1 MTEFTDR
8 DPEEVPRIEEALKV
22 WAESKRTVVLTG
34 AGISTESGLV
44 DFRSP
49 QGLWKQVNPA
59 QVASIWA
66 LEYSPEEFFRFYRE
80 RLDTMRH
87 ALPNK
92 GHVALAR
99 LEAAGFV
106 STVVTQNID
115 GLHQKAGSRS
125 VYEVHGD
132 LRSAFCMGCR
142 RRFPIDVILEGGSG
156 VRLDGLI
163 PRCKSCG
170 GTVRPNVV
178 LFGEGLPSD
187 IFRAAQSEATL
198 CDLFIAIGSSLEVGP
213 VNSLVS
219 IAKYHGAHVMI
230 INREPTYMN
239 NLADI
244 FLQCSAGP
252 VLSWISEKLTGA
264 APGESGRSAG
274 ELR

>member
-1 MTEFTDR
+1 MRNNADR
-8 DPEEVPRIEEALKV
+8 LDHLDRPPEDLPGIRDVLKV
-22 WAESKRTVVLTG
+22 WKESRRTVVLTG
-34 AGISTESGLV
+34 AGISTESGLA

-49 QGLWKQVNPA
+49 QGLWRQTNPA

-80 RLDTMRH
+80 RLEVMRH

-99 LEAAGFV
+99 METAGNV
-106 STVVTQNID
+106 SAVITQNID
-115 GLHQKAGSRS
+115 GLHQKAGSRV

-132 LRSAFCMGCR
+132 LRSAFCMGCER
-142 RRFPIDVILEGGSG
+142 KFPVEVMLEGGSG
-156 VRLDGLI
+156 VRLDGI
-163 PRCKSCG
+163 VPHCVACG
-170 GTVRPNVV
+170 GVVRPNVV

-187 IFRAAQSEATL
+187 VFRSAQLEATN
-198 CDLFIAIGSSLEVGP
+198 CDSFVAVGSSLEVGP

-219 IAKYHGAHVMI
+219 IAKYHGARIII

-244 FLQCSAGP
+244 FLQGSAGNI
-252 VLSWISEKLTGA
+252 LSWINEGLVDEGS
-264 APGESGRSAG
+264 
-274 ELR
+274 